1 MSVTIEPIEVYINQF
16 IQNYAFLDAVFLAE
30 RLCAEGKQHST
41 ESLDATRLP
50 RSF

>member
-1 MSVTIEPIEVYINQF
+1 MSVTIEPVQVYINQF

-41 ESLDATRLP
+41 ELSDETRLS